1 MIAAEQVE
9 KTTHD
14 FASGRCCCCCSTT
27 NHMLTLTWFHL
38 YLNTYINIAL
48 HALHIMCICA
58 IVQFYIA
65 HHTASIAHCRCTAH
79 IEQHTLSSFAK
90 STVHSAHYTLKSTH
104 YIETEGCTI
113 HTAPALETVSYKL
126 AVFTREES

>member
-9 KTTHD
+9 KTAHD
-14 FASGRCCCCCSTT
+14 FASGRCWCSTT

-48 HALHIMCICA
+48 HALHIICICA
-58 IVQFYIA
+58 IVQFCIA
-65 HHTASIAHCRCTAH
+65 HHTAIIAHCRCTAH

-90 STVHSAHYTLKSTH
+90 STVHSAHYAPKATH
-104 YIETEGCTI
+104 TETKGCMT